1 MNENPLA
8 VAVVQSV
15 DLQSWADCPVIPK
28 DDSAVFTTLLP
39 LVGLLMVYGAVLL
52 SSLQPGAC
60 ESATA
65 EPLVSTRAP

>member
-15 DLQSWADCPVIPK
+15 DLPSWADCPVIPK

-52 SSLQPGAC
+52 SSLQSGAC